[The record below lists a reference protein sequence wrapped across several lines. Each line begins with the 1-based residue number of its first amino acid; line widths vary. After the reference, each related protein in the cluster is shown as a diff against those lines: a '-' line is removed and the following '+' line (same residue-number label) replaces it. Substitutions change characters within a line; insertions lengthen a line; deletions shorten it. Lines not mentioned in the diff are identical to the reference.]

1 MRNFL
6 NETPK
11 INFLKIKKQGY
22 LLSTILVLIS
32 LAVIFTKG
40 FNLGLDFTG
49 GTAVQVRFT
58 EPVGTGDIRNALKIV
73 NLQDSVIQE
82 IGTEKKEYEIR
93 VSLKKGKS
101 TEIYAKVKK
110 ALDEKF
116 KGKYEIRKMDYI
128 GAVVGEELRKASV
141 YSIIAVLLAIL
152 VYVGYRFEP
161 VFAFGAVIPL
171 FHDAII
177 TLGIFS
183 FFGLEVNLAVIAAI
197 LTVLGYSLND
207 TIIIFDRIRE
217 NIKLRGKKNLHNL
230 VNQSINENL
239 ARTIITSG
247 TTLFSVLAL
256 YLFGGESLKGFA
268 LALLIGILFGTYSS
282 IYVASPIIV
291 DLERFFRKRG
301 TKPAKSNEQKAPQV

>member
-6 NETPK
+6 ETPPD
-11 INFLKIKKQGY
+11 IDFLRIKKQGY
-22 LLSTILVLIS
+22 IVSTVLVIASLI
-32 LAVIFTKG
+32 VIFTKG

-49 GTAVQVRFT
+49 GTSIQIRFVDRVDIAQLRAALRTVRL
-58 EPVGTGDIRNALKIV
+58 EDSLIQAVGTEGV
-73 NLQDSVIQE
+73 
-82 IGTEKKEYEIR
+82 EYEIR

-101 TEIYAKVKK
+101 SEIVRKVKK
-110 ALDEKF
+110 ALKEKF
-116 KGKYEIRKMDYI
+116 GDRFEIRKIDYI

-141 YSIIAVLLAIL
+141 YSIVAVLIAIL
-152 VYVGYRFEP
+152 LYVGYRFEP
-161 VFAFGAVIPL
+161 VFAIGAVIPL

-183 FFGLEVNLAVIAAI
+183 LIGEEVNLAVIAAI

-217 NIKLRGKKNLHNL
+217 NIKLRGKKNLLQL

-239 ARTIITSG
+239 SRTIITSG

-256 YLFGGESLKGFA
+256 YLFGGESLKGFS
-268 LALLIGILFGTYSS
+268 LALLIGIIFGTYSS
-282 IYVASPIIV
+282 IYVASPLVV
-291 DLERFFRKRG
+291 DLEKYIRGKRSAG
-301 TKPAKSNEQKAPQV
+301 EKTAKA

>member
-6 NETPK
+6 DTPPN
-11 INFLKIKKQGY
+11 IDFLKIKKQGY
-22 LLSTILVLIS
+22 ILSTLLVIAS
-32 LAVIFTKG
+32 LVIIFTKG

-49 GTAVQVRFT
+49 GTSIQVRFVDRVDIGQVRAALRLVGL
-58 EPVGTGDIRNALKIV
+58 EDSMIQAVGTEGN
-73 NLQDSVIQE
+73 
-82 IGTEKKEYEIR
+82 EYEIR

-101 TEIYAKVKK
+101 SEIVEKVKK
-110 ALDEKF
+110 ALKEKF
-116 KGKYEIRKMDYI
+116 GDKFEIRKIDYI

-141 YSIIAVLLAIL
+141 YSIVAVLVAIL
-152 VYVGYRFEP
+152 LYVGYRFEP
-161 VFAFGAVIPL
+161 VFAIGAVIPL

-183 FFGLEVNLAVIAAI
+183 LLGQEVNLAVIAAI

-217 NIKLRGKKNLHNL
+217 NIKLRGKKNLLQL

-239 ARTIITSG
+239 SRTIITSG

-268 LALLIGILFGTYSS
+268 LALLIGIVFGTYSS
-282 IYVASPIIV
+282 IYVASPLVV

-301 TKPAKSNEQKAPQV
+301 QPAKEATR

>member
-6 NETPK
+6 NEPPD
-11 INFLKIKKQGY
+11 IDFLKIKKQGY
-22 LLSTILVLIS
+22 ILSVLLVMLS
-32 LAVIFTKG
+32 LGVIFTKG
-40 FNLGLDFTG
+40 FNFGLDFTG
-49 GTAVQVRFT
+49 GTSIQVRFT
-58 EPVGTGDIRNALKIV
+58 DTVDTGDIRNALRTV

-82 IGTEKKEYEIR
+82 IGTDKREYEIR

-101 TEIYAKVKK
+101 EEIYAKVKK

-141 YSIIAVLLAIL
+141 YSIIAVLVAIL
-152 VYVGYRFEP
+152 IYVSYRFEP
-161 VFAFGAVIPL
+161 VFSLGAVIPL

-177 TLGIFS
+177 TLGIFALL
-183 FFGLEVNLAVIAAI
+183 GIEVNLAVIAAI

-217 NIKLRGKKNLHNL
+217 NIKIRGKKNLQLL

-239 ARTIITSG
+239 ARTVITSG

-256 YLFGGESLKGFA
+256 YLFGGESLKGFS
-268 LALLIGILFGTYSS
+268 LALLIGIVFGTYSS
-282 IYVASPIIV
+282 IYVASPIII
-291 DLERFFRKRG
+291 DMERVLRK
-301 TKPAKSNEQKAPQV
+301 KSSESKKEKVKAPQV

>member
-6 NETPK
+6 NEPPN
-11 INFLKIKKQGY
+11 IDFLKIKKQGY
-22 LLSTILVLIS
+22 IFSILLVLLSLG
-32 LAVIFTKG
+32 VIFTKG
-40 FNLGLDFTG
+40 FNFGLDFTG
-49 GTAVQVRFT
+49 GTSIQVRFS
-58 EPVGTGDIRNALKIV
+58 EPVNTGDVRNALRIV

-82 IGTEKKEYEIR
+82 IGTDKREYEIR

-101 TEIYAKVKK
+101 AEIYAKVKK

-116 KGKYEIRKMDYI
+116 KDKYEIRKMDYI

-141 YSIIAVLLAIL
+141 YSIVAVLVAIL
-152 VYVGYRFEP
+152 IYVSYRFEP
-161 VFAFGAVIPL
+161 VFSLGAVIPL

-177 TLGIFS
+177 TLGIFAL
-183 FFGLEVNLAVIAAI
+183 FGIEVNLAVIAAI

-217 NIKLRGKKNLHNL
+217 NIKIRGKKNLQLL

-268 LALLIGILFGTYSS
+268 LALLIGIVFGTYSS

-291 DLERFFRKRG
+291 DLERFLRKKTSG
-301 TKPAKSNEQKAPQV
+301 SKAEKEKAPQV

>member
-6 NETPK
+6 NEPPN
-11 INFLKIKKQGY
+11 IDFMKIKKQGY
-22 LLSTILVLIS
+22 IVSTLLVIVSLVL
-32 LAVIFTKG
+32 IFTKG

-49 GTAVQVRFT
+49 GTAVQVKFVDKVST
-58 EPVGTGDIRNALKIV
+58 AEIRSALRLV
-73 NLQDSVIQE
+73 NLQDSMIQAV
-82 IGTEKKEYEIR
+82 GTEGDEYEIR

-101 TEIYAKVKK
+101 SEIVAKIKK
-110 ALDEKF
+110 ALKEKF
-116 KGKYEIRKMDYI
+116 GDKFEIRKIDYI

-141 YSIIAVLLAIL
+141 YSIIAVMIAIL
-152 VYVGYRFEP
+152 IYVGFRFEP
-161 VFAFGAVIPL
+161 VFAIGAVVPL

-183 FFGLEVNLAVIAAI
+183 LLGEEVNLAVIAAI

-217 NIKLRGKKNLHNL
+217 NIKIRGKKNLLQL

-239 ARTIITSG
+239 SRTIITSG

-256 YLFGGESLKGFA
+256 YLFGGESLKGFS
-268 LALLIGILFGTYSS
+268 LALLIGIVFGTYSS
-282 IYVASPIIV
+282 IYVASPIVV
-291 DLERFFRKRG
+291 DLERFLKKKG
-301 TKPAKSNEQKAPQV
+301 GEGKKAAKPV

>member
-6 NETPK
+6 NEPPN
-11 INFLKIKKQGY
+11 IDFLKIKKQGY
-22 LLSTILVLIS
+22 IFSILLVTLS
-32 LAVIFTKG
+32 LAIIFTKG
-40 FNLGLDFTG
+40 FNFGLDFTG
-49 GTAVQVRFT
+49 GTSIQVRFT
-58 EPVGTGDIRNALKIV
+58 EPVHIGDVRNALRTV

-82 IGTEKKEYEIR
+82 IGTDKREYEIR

-101 TEIYAKVKK
+101 AEIYAKVKK

-141 YSIIAVLLAIL
+141 YSIIAVLVAIL
-152 VYVGYRFEP
+152 IYVSYRFEP
-161 VFAFGAVIPL
+161 VFSIGAVIPL

-177 TLGIFS
+177 TLGIFAL
-183 FFGLEVNLAVIAAI
+183 FGIEVNLAVIAAI

-217 NIKLRGKKNLHNL
+217 NIKIRGKKNLQLL

-268 LALLIGILFGTYSS
+268 LALLIGIVFGTYSS

-291 DLERFFRKRG
+291 DLERFLRKKTSG
-301 TKPAKSNEQKAPQV
+301 SKAEKEKAPQV